1 MHGSLD
7 PIDGAVAEIYR
18 ALASGSLPATMN
30 MTSSVIIPGFSATS
44 LGTARCLQGTGCRI
58 VSVGVPDKATKAPFA
73 HSRIAARRI
82 LLQNDL
88 DLVETL
94 LKLRET
100 FDDQPVLLLTS
111 DRHVLEV
118 SEAGETL
125 SRIYRHSVPPPSV
138 VRPLIDKVAF
148 LERAK
153 EMGILVPRSVVV
165 QEQAKAGEIA
175 RRLSFPLVVKPYL
188 RHAQRVD
195 AEKDLTEYLESLEPE
210 NWSSVL
216 AQEWIPGGD
225 DQIFCCFAV
234 LDEQSRTLGAFTLQK
249 IRQWRP
255 RSGTTSLCRSVVDPE
270 VREEGIRILEGL
282 SVTGFG
288 SVEFKRHSEDGR
300 LYLMEPTVGRFNQ
313 QIALARAAGVN
324 LPAMLVAHLLGRT
337 TPPIE
342 ERPGATWIH
351 ELNDFLS
358 SRDSRQTI
366 QGGYLRSLLTADARV
381 LWTISD
387 PGPAIAVG
395 LSMAKSLVFHRGRW
409 PRIEG

>member
-7 PIDGAVAEIYR
+7 SIDGAVAEIDR
-18 ALASGSLPATMN
+18 ACASGSLPNTMN
-30 MTSSVIIPGFSATS
+30 MTSSVVIPGFSATS

-82 LLQNDL
+82 LMQNDR

-100 FDDQPVLLLTS
+100 FDDEPVLLLTS

-125 SRIYRHSVPPPSV
+125 FGLYRHSVPPPSV

-153 EMGILVPRSVVV
+153 EMGILVPRSIVVR
-165 QEQAKAGEIA
+165 ERSEAGEIA
-175 RRLSFPLVVKPYL
+175 RRLSFPLIVKPYL
-188 RHAQRVD
+188 RHARRV
-195 AEKDLTEYLESLEPE
+195 EGKTDLIEYLESLETE

-234 LDEQSRTLGAFTLQK
+234 LDEQSQTLGAFTLQK

-255 RSGTTSLCRSVVDPE
+255 QSGTTSLCRSVVDPE

-282 SVTGFG
+282 NVTGFG
-288 SVEFKRHSEDGR
+288 SVEFKRHAEDGR

-324 LPAMLVAHLLGRT
+324 LPAMLVAHLMGRT
-337 TPPIE
+337 APPVE

-351 ELNDFLS
+351 EVNDFLS
-358 SRDSRQTI
+358 SRDLRQTVR
-366 QGGYLRSLLTADARV
+366 GGYLSNLLTADARV
-381 LWTISD
+381 LWTLTD
-387 PGPAIAVG
+387 PGPAMAVG
-395 LSMAKSLVFHRGRW
+395 LSLAKSLLFRRGRR
-409 PRIEG
+409 PR